1 MEENKV
7 FEETVEEVAMKLE
20 ETVEAVEN
28 VAELQPTVEAEAE
41 AAVETAE
48 AAEAAVEEVEEA
60 AEEAA
65 DGEETCEECGEKK
78 NESRF
83 FKKTDKGFEVD
94 TKEIEA
100 SFKSLGEK
108 IAAAFNTAGQTINA
122 AREAAAQKAN
132 QKRKADRLAKMLP
145 YMKEE
150 EIHEI
155 AEGVIAGDEAF
166 KDIELASLLPFMSE
180 TDCRVLFEKSLAAND
195 ENPGADD
202 IYLQCVPFVGEEA
215 LAKLVDRYVEGN
227 YHDIKMD
234 DIYPYLASRDVKRIF
249 YFEMKKQ

>member
-7 FEETVEEVAMKLE
+7 FEETVVEVAEKLE
-20 ETVEAVEN
+20 EAVEAVEN
-28 VAELQPTVEAEAE
+28 VTEQS
-41 AAVETAE
+41 AAVEETAE
-48 AAEAAVEEVEEA
+48 AAEEA
-60 AEEAA
+60 AEETTEAA
-65 DGEETCEECGEKK
+65 ENAEETPAGEENGCEGGKK
-78 NESRF
+78 ADSRF
-83 FKKTDKGFEVD
+83 FKKTEKGFEVD

-122 AREAAAQKAN
+122 AREAAAQKAS
-132 QKRKADRLAKMLP
+132 QKKKADRLAKMLP
-145 YMKEE
+145 YMKED

-155 AEGVIAGDEAF
+155 AESVIAGDEAF

-180 TDCRVLFEKSLAAND
+180 ADCRVLFEKSLTAND
-195 ENPGADD
+195 ETPGTDD

-215 LAKLVDRYVEGN
+215 LTKLVDRYVEGS

-234 DIYPYLASRDVKRIF
+234 DIYPYLASKDVKRIF

>member
-7 FEETVEEVAMKLE
+7 MEEKMEEVLE
-20 ETVEAVEN
+20 K
-28 VAELQPTVEAEAE
+28 
-41 AAVETAE
+41 
-48 AAEAAVEEVEEA
+48 VEEA
-60 AEEAA
+60 AEAVEEVTEQQAAAEEALEEA
-65 DGEETCEECGEKK
+65 VEKAEEAEEGEEDGIEIEITIEPDADAEKK
-78 NESRF
+78 AESRF

-108 IAAAFNTAGQTINA
+108 IAAAFNTAGQTLNA

-132 QKRKADRLAKMLP
+132 QKKKADKLAKMFP
-145 YMKEE
+145 YMNEE

-155 AEGVIAGDEAF
+155 AEGVINGDDAF
-166 KDIELASLLPFMSE
+166 KDVELESLLPFMSE
-180 TDCRVLFEKSLAAND
+180 ADCRLLFEKSLAAND
-195 ENPGADD
+195 ETPGTDD

-215 LAKLVDRYVEGN
+215 LAKLVDRYVEGS

-234 DIYPYLASRDVKRIF
+234 DIYPYLASKDVKRIF
-249 YFEMKKQ
+249 YYEMKKQ

>member
-7 FEETVEEVAMKLE
+7 LE
-20 ETVEAVEN
+20 EKMEEALEKVED
-28 VAELQPTVEAEAE
+28 
-41 AAVETAE
+41 
-48 AAEAAVEEVEEA
+48 AAEAVEEVTEQPEVAEETA
-60 AEEAA
+60 AETEEKVEETEE
-65 DGEETCEECGEKK
+65 GEEDGIEIEITIEPDSDAEKK
-78 NESRF
+78 AESRF

-108 IAAAFNTAGQTINA
+108 IAAAFNSAGQTLNA

-132 QKRKADRLAKMLP
+132 QKKKADKLAKMFP

-155 AEGVIAGDEAF
+155 AEGVINGDDAF
-166 KDIELASLLPFMSE
+166 KDVELESLLPFMSE
-180 TDCRVLFEKSLAAND
+180 ADCRLLFEKSLAAND
-195 ENPGADD
+195 ETPGTDD

-215 LAKLVDRYVEGN
+215 LGKLVDRYVEGS

-234 DIYPYLASRDVKRIF
+234 DIYPYLASKDVKRIF
-249 YFEMKKQ
+249 YYEMKKQ